1 MQGMYYCQPHREI
14 LSGAAMGVRG
24 MESFL
29 ESVVPGGC
37 TQVNIVEEAG
47 KHRSKCPPG
56 TRPTIVVDGLSLISW
71 IYSHTRDHIFGGPW
85 RDLVQIIM
93 GNFVEMFEGHNI
105 GLVFFFDGCV
115 SSTKVEEWRIRRQQR
130 LVEIQKT
137 FGRLYAGQWTGNMR
151 DDYSCPSGTGYT
163 LCFAVKHLTSCKV
176 FRSVEEC
183 DLEVARYA
191 EQHGECFA
199 LLSQDTDFAIFN
211 TRVLY
216 LSTKH
221 LDTKT
226 LTTCAYHGE
235 TLAQHLGLERK
246 LLPLFACLAGNDI
259 VSRYDH
265 LRHFHSSLGCKGRR
279 AAHSCFPEV
288 ASVIRE
294 ERWTDQ
300 PDNTVAARTGVSL
313 RLLQEAVASY
323 SLRVGPSYLAVPPD
337 VDPQSWHLVVEKYR
351 QSLTFPGL
359 LQVLYTRELF
369 LRECMEEILGPNV
382 PPGYSC
388 FRSVRRKAYWVLFGG
403 KSHVVV
409 MEHVAYPGNIGVLSE
424 PVACTP
430 ISLSGNVPPLW
441 QLWSGEPSLQE
452 VRWQLFY
459 GSLGLHFTL
468 EDLRALPA
476 RYIVLCATLHLMFLA
491 NVLTNQE
498 LSALLLQAILL
509 SEDKCERRSF
519 PIPYSEIN
527 PRLVSLSCYFMEGVQ
542 FVVMSL
548 SACGSPFPLADTMPW
563 LYFDGKLFHSI
574 HRQLYPTSTASS
586 ILEHNRPLVELYEYL
601 WNVVT
606 TRNRW

>member
-1 MQGMYYCQPHREI
+1 
-14 LSGAAMGVRG
+14 MGVRG

-47 KHRSKCPPG
+47 KHRGKCPPG

-93 GNFVEMFEGHNI
+93 GNFVEMFECHNI

-265 LRHFHSSLGCKGRR
+265 LRHFHSSLGSKFE
-279 AAHSCFPEV
+279 SCL
-288 ASVIRE
+288 I
-294 ERWTDQ
+294 
-300 PDNTVAARTGVSL
+300 
-313 RLLQEAVASY
+313 Y
-323 SLRVGPSYLAVPPD
+323 C
-337 VDPQSWHLVVEKYR
+337 VDYR
-351 QSLTFPGL
+351 F
-359 LQVLYTRELF
+359 
-369 LRECMEEILGPNV
+369 
-382 PPGYSC
+382 
-388 FRSVRRKAYWVLFGG
+388 
-403 KSHVVV
+403 
-409 MEHVAYPGNIGVLSE
+409 
-424 PVACTP
+424 
-430 ISLSGNVPPLW
+430 
-441 QLWSGEPSLQE
+441 
-452 VRWQLFY
+452 
-459 GSLGLHFTL
+459 
-468 EDLRALPA
+468 
-476 RYIVLCATLHLMFLA
+476 
-491 NVLTNQE
+491 
-498 LSALLLQAILL
+498 
-509 SEDKCERRSF
+509 
-519 PIPYSEIN
+519 
-527 PRLVSLSCYFMEGVQ
+527 
-542 FVVMSL
+542 
-548 SACGSPFPLADTMPW
+548 
-563 LYFDGKLFHSI
+563 
-574 HRQLYPTSTASS
+574 
-586 ILEHNRPLVELYEYL
+586 
-601 WNVVT
+601 
-606 TRNRW
+606 